1 MIPHVPSRSLGIMA
15 IEMMDGEPPYL
26 HEAPLRALYLI
37 ASTGRPEIASWDQM
51 SPNFQDFLDKCLQV
65 RVDRDQLS
73 SSNLMIKSNPQNCH
87 LYSGLR
93 KIIFFQ
99 VEVEKRASA
108 EDLLTHPFFNS
119 AMELKTLGPLIK
131 AAKRELGKDH

>member
-1 MIPHVPSRSLGIMA
+1 MTPPVPARSLGIMA

-73 SSNLMIKSNPQNCH
+73 SSSVNGDMTK
-87 LYSGLR
+87 
-93 KIIFFQ
+93 
-99 VEVEKRASA
+99 
-108 EDLLTHPFFNS
+108 
-119 AMELKTLGPLIK
+119 
-131 AAKRELGKDH
+131 